1 MSVNALEEFKELLKL
16 IAPLLKGYGYSRR
29 GQNFYVRRDG
39 NWGLMNFQKSQSS
52 TKDRVA
58 FTVNL
63 GVYSQVLARFY
74 YKWKEGSPPKES
86 ACHWRERV
94 GFLLPENQDHWW
106 VIDASTLL
114 SSLVKEFEVILPLAV
129 STIENYITDE
139 ALRDL
144 LLSGNNAGFTNYVRL
159 ENLSVLVKRYGP
171 YDILDFIL
179 AELRN
184 SGVDHVVEGHIER
197 LKGLKAHG

>member
-1 MSVNALEEFKELLKL
+1 MDVQDKFKELLKAL
-16 IAPLLKGYGYSRR
+16 TPLLKGYGYRRR
-29 GQNFYVRRDG
+29 GQNFYIRRDG
-39 NWGLMNFQKSQSS
+39 NWGVINFQKSQGS
-52 TKDRVA
+52 TKDKVT

-63 GVYSQVLARFY
+63 GIYSEVLARFY
-74 YKWKEGSPPKES
+74 YKWREGTPPTES

-106 VIDASTLL
+106 VIDETTLL
-114 SSLVKEFEVILPLAV
+114 PSLAKEFGDILPLAV
-129 STIENYITDE
+129 SEIESYITDE
-139 ALRDL
+139 ALRDH
-144 LLSGNNAGFTNYVRL
+144 LLSAGCAGGSSNLGRL
-159 ENLSVLVKRYGP
+159 EDLSVLVKRYGP
-171 YDILDFIL
+171 FDILDFIL